1 MNRSASTWYF
11 IWPPMLFVVLFIL
24 VWELV
29 VVVFKIP
36 LYLLP
41 APHQVAEV
49 LWNDS
54 GRLLPATARTA
65 LATGIGFFA
74 SAAIG
79 VVSGSLLSMVPLARR
94 GIYPLTLLLQMV
106 PLVAIAPMLVIWFGF
121 GLPSVVAA
129 ACIVSVFPVIAGTLD
144 GLQSV
149 DKGLVEL
156 FQTNKAGPLRTW
168 WSLGLPWSLPSIF
181 TGLRI
186 AAGLS
191 VIGAVVGEF
200 VGGYTGDRAP
210 LGGIIINALRLN
222 RTEVVFAAV
231 VLAST
236 LGFLLFGIV
245 NLAGWL
251 LLRRW
256 HASKG

>member
-1 MNRSASTWYF
+1 MNRMASAWSVS
-11 IWPPMLFVVLFIL
+11 WPPLVFVAIFVIA
-24 VWELV
+24 WELV
-29 VVVFKIP
+29 VVLFGIP

-41 APHQVAEV
+41 APHEILEV
-49 LWNDS
+49 LWTES
-54 GRLLPATARTA
+54 GRLLPATGRTA

-74 SAAIG
+74 SAVIG
-79 VVSGSLLSMVPLARR
+79 VISGSLLSIVPLARR

-106 PLVAIAPMLVIWFGF
+106 PLVAIAPMLVIWFGY

-144 GLQSV
+144 GLQSI

-156 FQTNKAGPLRTW
+156 FRMHRAGRVRTW

-200 VGGYTGDRAP
+200 VGAYGGSQAP
-210 LGGIIINALRLN
+210 LGSVITSALRQN

-245 NLAGWL
+245 NAAGWL
-251 LLRRW
+251 LLHRW
-256 HASKG
+256 HASKA